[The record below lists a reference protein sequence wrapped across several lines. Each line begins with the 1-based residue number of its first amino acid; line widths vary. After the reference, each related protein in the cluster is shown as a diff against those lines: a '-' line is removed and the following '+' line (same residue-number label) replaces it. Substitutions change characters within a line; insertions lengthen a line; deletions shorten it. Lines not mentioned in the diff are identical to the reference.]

1 MGLLLWRHTCNHC
14 RYSDSLLHGM
24 VGGAS
29 LGSVYEHVRE
39 TFKPE
44 KSLPARP
51 GQGRVSGGGGQF

>member
-1 MGLLLWRHTCNHC
+1 
-14 RYSDSLLHGM
+14 M

-29 LGSVYEHVRE
+29 LGSVYEHVRK

-51 GQGRVSGGGGQF
+51 GQGGVNGGGEQF